1 MHGGVWP
8 DFIGQRPPTSRIYL
22 LLLDFIIVGAQFF
35 MLAVLEESKR
45 VRKALHGGEELEAF
59 LAREREVRTE
69 GGIES
74 GDLEAAERGEVGR
87 TPEPGTKDQDQ
98 DHLLASSTSVAAGP
112 SQRSNNSSSECEA
125 HPPESAYALAE
136 EVAHPLDEYNS
147 GNMMLGTFHG
157 MHTAAELYNNFDLDI
172 SDQSLQSVGYM
183 TGLYWTRLQRIAGR
197 APV

>member
-8 DFIGQRPPTSRIYL
+8 DFIGQMPPTSRIYL

-45 VRKALHGGEELEAF
+45 VRKALQGSKELEAF
-59 LAREREVRTE
+59 LARERGEVRTE
-69 GGIES
+69 GGIKS

-87 TPEPGTKDQDQ
+87 TPEPGTEDR
-98 DHLLASSTSVAAGP
+98 DHLLPSSTSAAAGP
-112 SQRSNNSSSECEA
+112 SRRPNNSSSESEA

-147 GNMMLGTFHG
+147 GNMMLDTFHV
-157 MHTAAELYNNFDLDI
+157 MHTAAELYNNFDLDK
-172 SDQSLQSVGYM
+172 SDQSLQSAGYM
-183 TGLYWTRLQRIAGR
+183 TGLYWTRLQRVAGR

>member
-35 MLAVLEESKR
+35 MLTVLEQSKR
-45 VRKALHGGEELEAF
+45 VRKALQGNKELEEF
-59 LAREREVRTE
+59 LARERGEVRTQE
-69 GGIES
+69 DIES
-74 GDLEAAERGEVGR
+74 GDLEAAERGEIGR
-87 TPEPGTKDQDQ
+87 
-98 DHLLASSTSVAAGP
+98 ASSGLRANVQDALISSSSSAAGP
-112 SQRSNNSSSECEA
+112 SRRLNNSSSESEA

-147 GNMMLGTFHG
+147 GNMMLATFHV
-157 MHTAAELYNNFDLDI
+157 MHTATELYNNFDLDK
-172 SDQSLQSVGYM
+172 SDQSLQSAGYV
-183 TGLYWTRLQRIAGR
+183 TGLYWTRLQRVAGS